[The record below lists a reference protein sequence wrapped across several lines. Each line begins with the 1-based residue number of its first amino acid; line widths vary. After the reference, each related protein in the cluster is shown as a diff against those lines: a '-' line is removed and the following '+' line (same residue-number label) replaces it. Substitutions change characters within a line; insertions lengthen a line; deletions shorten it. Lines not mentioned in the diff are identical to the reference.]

1 MTRTKFCAKS
11 GSILSIKISLQTC
24 QRAGAQLSR
33 GIFDSTDDDCDLC
46 TRNRTVDFTLI
57 TRLLQKYWTMANFY
71 DYYVSNALEEMD
83 GQKKTFQGK
92 INARDNPVSNGF
104 EEKNL
109 LDNDMARDY
118 HALNN
123 PEEIDVPTKAFQ
135 RNDKAKDPEGHGRSP
150 EGGTSVPIQRDGKA
164 TIGWRGYVGDNGK
177 KAGELKGGSEGGNG
191 KINGGGWVDKAVDDC
206 SHVYSDGTSV
216 NSLFDTRQDK
226 IAAMN
231 MIAILAYSYNVR
243 ILVQQVMTTH
253 VHSIVSGTAWDR
265 ERFARELR
273 RRLIIWATDKR
284 HSVNGAIMVGND
296 EIRTERELMNKFM
309 YVYRNA
315 IAAGYPGMPWEY
327 VGGPGDIFFKGH
339 MAGGRPVGELSVRE
353 RRATFHTRLKI
364 PEDWLF
370 NEEGLILPRCYVD
383 RARVERLF
391 KSPKVF
397 IAFMSQSKKTE
408 AEIDME
414 CSREYLRVAKES
426 ELRSEGKELFMN
438 MFGKASASR
447 ASLEERLAVAGKLWG
462 DKKTFS
468 LSSLSR
474 VTLVPQGVLESI
486 FGKRS

>member
-1 MTRTKFCAKS
+1 
-11 GSILSIKISLQTC
+11 
-24 QRAGAQLSR
+24 
-33 GIFDSTDDDCDLC
+33 
-46 TRNRTVDFTLI
+46 
-57 TRLLQKYWTMANFY
+57 MANFY
-71 DYYVSNALEEMD
+71 DYYVSNDSEGKD
-83 GQKKTFQGK
+83 GQEKAFKRNFKT
-92 INARDNPVSNGF
+92 RDNPVLNSSEGKGGQEKAVQRDFKTRYNPASNSSEG
-104 EEKNL
+104 KNFQR
-109 LDNDMARDY
+109 NGKTGDY

-123 PEEIDVPTKAFQ
+123 PEEMDGQEKNFQ
-135 RNDKAKDPEGHGRSP
+135 GNWDKQSEVHGKSQ
-150 EGGTSVPIQRDGKA
+150 EGGTGGRIQRDGKVA
-164 TIGWRGYVGDNGK
+164 IGWTGNVGDRGE
-177 KAGELKGGSEGGNG
+177 KAGELRGGPEGGNG
-191 KINGGGWVDKAVDDC
+191 KINGGGWEDKAVDDC
-206 SHVYSDGTSV
+206 SHIYSDGTSV

-231 MIAILAYSYNVR
+231 MIATLAYSYNVK

-253 VHSIVSGTAWDR
+253 VHSIVSGMAWDR

-273 RRLIIWATDKR
+273 RRLIVWAADKR
-284 HSVNGAIMVGND
+284 HSANGAIMVGND

-327 VGGPGDIFFKGH
+327 VGGPGNIFFTAHEMKGGH
-339 MAGGRPVGELSVRE
+339 LVSELTVRE
-353 RRATFHTRLKI
+353 KRDLFHTRVKI
-364 PEDWLF
+364 PEGWRF
-370 NEEGLILPRCYVD
+370 NEEGLILPWCYVD

-426 ELRSEGKELFMN
+426 ELRAEGKELFMN
-438 MFGKASASR
+438 MFEKASASR
-447 ASLEERLAVAGKLWG
+447 ASLEERLAVAQKLWG